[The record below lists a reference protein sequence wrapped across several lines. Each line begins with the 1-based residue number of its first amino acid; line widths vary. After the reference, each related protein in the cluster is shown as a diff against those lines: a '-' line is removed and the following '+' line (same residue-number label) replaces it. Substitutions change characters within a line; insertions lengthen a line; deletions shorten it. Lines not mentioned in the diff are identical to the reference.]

1 MSSAALKKVWMHG
14 SWKKNKTLENNT
26 EQTDLHG
33 RKNIKQNNNSWN
45 FLSDIPFWNAISFEL
60 EPY

>member
-1 MSSAALKKVWMHG
+1 MGHE
-14 SWKKNKTLENNT
+14 KNKTLENNT
-26 EQTDLHG
+26 KQTDLHG
-33 RKNIKQNNNSWN
+33 RKKIKQNNYSWN